1 MAGKAKYIIFGVV
14 GGLVGA
20 LVLVWILTTFY
31 SGSPNQYGSTDQTTN
46 SDTTVQM
53 PQDYDVPLYS
63 ETMAINAGAA
73 KQWKVRI
80 DISEK
85 TRNVIEGRLEELSG
99 HGINFWILD
108 TKNYNSWRADGS
120 NIQPYVREKNVVNYN
135 FSFIPDHSDDYYFVF
150 DNTNSILTN
159 KLVKSSA
166 SWKYRQ

>member
-1 MAGKAKYIIFGVV
+1 M
-14 GGLVGA
+14 VGA
-20 LVLVWILTTFY
+20 LVLVWILTAIYT
-31 SGSPNQYGSTDQTTN
+31 NNQDQYGSTGQSGY

-53 PQDYDVPLYS
+53 PQDYDVPLFS
-63 ETMAINAGAA
+63 DNLAINAGHA

-80 DISEK
+80 DISDK

-99 HGINFWILD
+99 HGINFWVLD
-108 TKNYNSWRADGS
+108 TKNYNAWKADNS
-120 NIQPYVREKNVVNYN
+120 NIQPYVREKNVVNYD